1 MASKIQV
8 LLPILLLALTC
19 IPTMYA
25 NILETDAYIKDITR
39 DFDPY
44 WWQRA
49 EVAKIENQKAYF
61 PDPYAVSSDFTS
73 AITDEIA
80 RVTSGQIGASSGKIG
95 AAFAFGPIGA
105 RRFLREKSTPTS
117 H

>member
-25 NILETDAYIKDITR
+25 NILETDAYIKDLTR

-49 EVAKIENQKAYF
+49 EAAKIENQKAYF

-80 RVTSGQIGASSGKIG
+80 RATSGQIGASKIG
-95 AAFAFGPIGA
+95 AAFGPIGA
-105 RRFLREKSTPTS
+105 RRFLRDSTPTS